1 MSGDFR
7 SRFNKLIAAV
17 FHMEVSEIRDDSC
30 PNDIQAWNL
39 LLIIFKFI
47 KVTNV

>member
-1 MSGDFR
+1 MSGDLR

-17 FHMEVSEIRDDSC
+17 FNMEVSEIRDDRG
-30 PNDIQAWNL
+30 PHDIQAWDS
-39 LLIIFKFI
+39 LLIIFKYL